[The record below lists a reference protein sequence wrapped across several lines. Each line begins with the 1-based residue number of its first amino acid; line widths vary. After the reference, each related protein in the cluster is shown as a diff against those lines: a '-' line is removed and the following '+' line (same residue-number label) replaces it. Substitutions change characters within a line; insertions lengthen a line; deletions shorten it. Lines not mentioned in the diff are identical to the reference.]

1 MTKWLKKKY
10 LMSLQRTLF
19 NPDTDWS
26 IPDTLPNLTNC
37 KEFSVD
43 LETRD
48 PSLRTKG
55 SGWARKE
62 GEIIGV
68 AVGWESGEI
77 YLPFSHLGGGN
88 LDKEIVYRW
97 LKKQLNSNATKVFH
111 NAVYDLGWLK
121 AEGFNIEGNIVDT
134 LVAAPLLDENAFS
147 YSLDNLG
154 EKYCGQKKDE
164 SLLDEA
170 LLSYGLN
177 NKGDMWK
184 LPSKYVGL
192 YAERDARLTY
202 DLWKVL
208 KQQIA
213 EENLSKVFKTEMD
226 IVQLVIEMRMMGVR
240 VDLEKAEK
248 IMHDLSIK
256 EQAILLDI
264 KRQYGVE
271 VDIWANASIQKAFD
285 KNSLHYP
292 YTEKGSPS
300 FQASWLENHEHPL
313 PKAIARARKYNKAG
327 GTFVKKMIFDHE
339 VNGRIHAEA
348 HSSRS
353 ELGGTVTG
361 RFSYSNPNLQQVP
374 ARDPEIGPMIRSIF
388 IPEDG
393 QEWCCFDYSQQEP
406 RITVHFAHKLK
417 MVGAE
422 QAVKSY
428 KEGNADFHQIV
439 ADMANIPR
447 KQAKDINLGLT
458 YGMGVRKL
466 INELGV
472 SEEEGNELLAQYHTK
487 VPFIKGLMDYCTKLA
502 SDRGYVKTLGGR
514 KARFDRWEP
523 SGSYNEV
530 TPLPEQKAI
539 EEYGFD
545 LKRAFTYKA
554 LNRLI
559 QGSAA
564 DMTKLAMLE
573 VRKEGIVPLLQVH
586 DELDFSLATQEEK
599 EIVKKAMI
607 NCVNLEVPMD
617 IDMEVGKSWGE
628 IK

>member
-1 MTKWLKKKY
+1 V
-10 LMSLQRTLF
+10 SLQTTLF
-19 NPDTDWS
+19 DPKADWS
-26 IPDTLPNLTNC
+26 APETLPNLSEA
-37 KEFSVD
+37 KEFSID

-48 PSLRTKG
+48 PNLRTKG
-55 SGWARKE
+55 SGWARKD

-68 AVGWESGEI
+68 AVAWESGKA

-97 LKKQLNSNATKVFH
+97 LQRQLNSNATKVFH
-111 NAVYDLGWLK
+111 NATYDLGWLTS
-121 AEGFNIEGNIVDT
+121 EGFSINGSIVDT
-134 LVAAPLLDENAFS
+134 LVAAPLLDQDSFS

-154 EKYCGQKKDE
+154 EKYCNEKKNE
-164 SLLDEA
+164 NLLDEA
-170 LLSYGLN
+170 LNSYGLKD
-177 NKGDMWK
+177 KGDMWK
-184 LPSKYVGL
+184 LPAKYVGL
-192 YAERDARLTY
+192 YAEQDAALTLQ
-202 DLWKVL
+202 LWKIL
-208 KQQIA
+208 KQKIKD
-213 EENLSKVFKTEMD
+213 ENLSQPFQTEME
-226 IVQLVIEMRMMGVR
+226 IVKLVIEMRMKGVK

-248 IMHDLSIK
+248 IMQELTVK
-256 EQAILLDI
+256 EQAILLEI
-264 KRQYGVE
+264 KRNYGVE

-285 KNSLHYP
+285 KINLYYP

-300 FQASWLENHEHPL
+300 FQANWLENHEHDL

-327 GTFVKKMIFDHE
+327 GTFIKKMIFDHQ

-353 ELGGTVTG
+353 EIGGTVTG

-388 IPEDG
+388 VPEQG
-393 QEWCCFDYSQQEP
+393 EEWCCFDYSQQEP
-406 RITVHFAHKLK
+406 RITVHYAHRLK
-417 MVGAE
+417 MTGAD

-428 KEGNADFHQIV
+428 LEGNADFHQIV

-447 KQAKDINLGLT
+447 KQAKNINLGLT
-458 YGMGVRKL
+458 YGMGVKKL

-472 SEEEGNELLAQYHTK
+472 SEEEGNELLSQYHNK

-502 SDRGYVKTLGGR
+502 SDRGYIKTLGGR
-514 KARFDRWEP
+514 KSRFDLWEP
-523 SGSYNEV
+523 SGTYNEV
-530 TPLPEQKAI
+530 SALPIEKAL
-539 EEYGFD
+539 EKYGAD
-545 LKRAFTYKA
+545 LKRAYTYKA

-573 VRKEGIVPLLQVH
+573 VRKQGIVPLLQVH
-586 DELDFSLATQEEK
+586 DELDFSLGSEEEK
-599 EIVKKAMI
+599 QTVKEAMI
-607 NCVNLEVPMD
+607 NCVNLSVPIEV
-617 IDMEVGKSWGE
+617 DMEIGASWGE

>member
-1 MTKWLKKKY
+1 
-10 LMSLQRTLF
+10 MSLQKTLF
-19 NPDTDWS
+19 SPATDWV
-26 IPDTLPNLTNC
+26 IPETLPNLTGYR
-37 KEFSVD
+37 EFSID

-48 PSLRTKG
+48 PNLRTKG
-55 SGWARKE
+55 SGWARKD

-68 AVGWESGEI
+68 AVAWEEGSI

-88 LDKEIVYRW
+88 LDKGIVYRW
-97 LKKQLNSNATKVFH
+97 LKKQLDADNTKVFH
-111 NAVYDLGWLK
+111 NAAYDLGWLTS
-121 AEGFNIEGNIVDT
+121 EGFEVKGDIKDT
-134 LVAAPLLDENAFS
+134 LIAAPLLDENAFS

-154 EKYCGQKKDE
+154 EKYCGDKKDE
-164 SLLDEA
+164 NLLDEA
-170 LLSYGLN
+170 LNAYGLKD
-177 NKGDMWK
+177 KGEMWK
-184 LPSKYVGL
+184 LPSKYVGP
-192 YAERDARLTY
+192 YAAQDAALTL

-208 KQQIA
+208 KTKISD
-213 EENLSKVFKTEMD
+213 ENLDKAFNTEME
-226 IVQLVIEMRMMGVR
+226 IVKLVIEMRMLGVR

-248 IMHDLSIK
+248 IMQQLTVK

-285 KNSLHYP
+285 KINLYYP

-300 FQASWLENHEHPL
+300 FQANWLENHEHDL

-327 GTFVKKMIFDHE
+327 GTFIKKMIFDHE

-353 ELGGTVTG
+353 EIGGTVTG

-393 QEWCCFDYSQQEP
+393 EEWCCFDYSQQEP
-406 RITVHFAHKLK
+406 RITVHYASRLK
-417 MVGAE
+417 MTGAD
-422 QAVKSY
+422 QAVESY
-428 KEGNADFHQIV
+428 LSGNADFHQIV
-439 ADMANIPR
+439 ADMASIPR

-458 YGMGVRKL
+458 YGMGVKKL

-472 SEEEGNELLAQYHTK
+472 SEEEGNELLSQYHTK
-487 VPFIKGLMDYCTKLA
+487 VPFIKGLMDYCTKLG

-514 KARFDRWEP
+514 KARFDLWEP
-523 SGSYNEV
+523 NGSFNEV
-530 TPLPEQKAI
+530 SPLPREKA
-539 EEYGFD
+539 EEKYGNE
-545 LKRAFTYKA
+545 LKRAYTYKA

-573 VRKEGIVPLLQVH
+573 VRKQGIIPLLQVH
-586 DELDFSLATQEEK
+586 DELDFSLATQEQKDKVK
-599 EIVKKAMI
+599 EAMI
-607 NCVNLEVPMD
+607 NCVNLTVPME
-617 IDMEVGKSWGE
+617 IDMEVGASWGE